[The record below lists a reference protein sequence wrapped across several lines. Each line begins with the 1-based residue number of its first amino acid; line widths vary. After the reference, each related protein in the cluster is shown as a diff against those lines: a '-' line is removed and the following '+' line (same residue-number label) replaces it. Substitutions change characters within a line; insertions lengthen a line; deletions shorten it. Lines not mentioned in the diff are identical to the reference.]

1 VALRRFAKFEEDW
14 MRVLVAGAS
23 GVVGRALIPALVGR
37 GHHVGALAR
46 SSASHS
52 VVSALRAEPLAAD
65 ALDPESISSAFQR
78 FKPEA
83 VVHQLTAL
91 RGMTDLRHFETV
103 FAQTNLLR
111 TKGTDI
117 LLAAAREVG
126 ARRFVAQS
134 YCGWPYA
141 RVGGPVKTENDPLD
155 SHPPAALRSTLEAL
169 QYLEAAVEKARDVGG
184 ISLRYGG
191 LYGPFLA
198 EPGGMI
204 DLVRRRRF
212 PVVGMGGG
220 IWSFIHIND
229 VASATIAAVE
239 NDALGTFNVVDDDP
253 APVAQWLPALAAA
266 VGAKP
271 PLRIPAVLGRLVL
284 PKHLFVMMTD
294 VRGGSN
300 TKFKRAFDW
309 QPTFSSWR
317 DGFRRGLH

>member
-1 VALRRFAKFEEDW
+1 
-14 MRVLVAGAS
+14 MRILVAGGS
-23 GVVGRALIPALVGR
+23 GVVGRALIPALAGR

-46 SSASHS
+46 SSASRS
-52 VVSALRAEPLAAD
+52 VVIALGAEPLVAD
-65 ALDPESISSAFQR
+65 ALDPDSSSSAFQQ

-83 VVHQLTAL
+83 VIHQLTAL
-91 RGMTDLRHFETV
+91 RGMTDLRDFETL

-111 TKGTDI
+111 TRGTDI
-117 LLAAAREVG
+117 LLAAARDAG

-141 RVGGPVKTENDPLD
+141 RVGGPVKTESDPLD
-155 SHPPAALRSTLEAL
+155 SDPPAALRSTLEAL
-169 QYLEAAVEKARDVGG
+169 RYLEAAVEKARDVRG

-204 DLVRRRRF
+204 DQVRRRRF
-212 PVVGMGGG
+212 PVVGKGGG
-220 IWSFIHIND
+220 IWSFIHIDD

-239 NDALGTFNVVDDDP
+239 GDAVGTYNVVDDDP

-266 VGAKP
+266 VRAKP
-271 PLRIPAVLGRLVL
+271 PFRIPALLGRLLL
-284 PKHLFVMMTD
+284 PEHLFVMMTD

-300 TKFKRAFDW
+300 AKFKRVFNW
-309 QPTFSSWR
+309 QPSFSTWR
-317 DGFRRGLH
+317 DGFRRGLG